1 MVTVTFQGTT
11 TENLIRQI
19 KAFAEKVELQEKQE
33 KGGRDRER
41 KQAPSD
47 SGRGSGV

>member
-1 MVTVTFQGTT
+1 MVSITFNGTT
-11 TENLIRQI
+11 IENLIRQI
-19 KAFAEKVELQEKQE
+19 KAFADRVEVPEKQE

>member
-1 MVTVTFQGTT
+1 MLTITFQGTNM
-11 TENLIRQI
+11 ENLIRQV

-33 KGGRDRER
+33 KGGRERER